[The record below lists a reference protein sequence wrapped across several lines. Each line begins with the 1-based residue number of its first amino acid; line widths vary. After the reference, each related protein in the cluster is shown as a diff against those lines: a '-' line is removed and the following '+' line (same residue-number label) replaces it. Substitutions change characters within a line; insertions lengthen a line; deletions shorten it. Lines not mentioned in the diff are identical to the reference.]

1 MSENNTKNQF
11 GATSWDI
18 DTGSNNF
25 KKDNVK
31 DLYLRLEQGS
41 NVVRIITKPH
51 EYLVHQFKVAGTEGW
66 GVRVLSSKFHGED
79 CLEQPP
85 YNLKAKRR
93 WLCGVIDR
101 KTQAYK
107 LLDISKSVFD
117 GVRELVRDSDYG
129 PTENYDIDIK
139 VDKNGGA
146 TGYYKIVPKP
156 AKPLSPSDL
165 EIKQNI
171 DFDDLKRRCTPP
183 EPAAMRAR
191 VAAIIAKANGG
202 VVANKPVEAAST
214 QQVSN
219 QNEENSDDFD
229 FPSVN
234 A

>member
-18 DTGSNNF
+18 ETGPANF

-51 EYLVHQFKVAGTEGW
+51 EYLVHQFKAPGTEGW

-79 CLEQPP
+79 VLEQPP

-101 KTQAYK
+101 KTNAYK

-156 AKPLSPSDL
+156 AKPLSPADL
-165 EIKQNI
+165 ELKQNA
-171 DFDDLKRRCTPP
+171 DLDDLRRRCTPP
-183 EPAAMRAR
+183 EPAAMRTR
-191 VAAIIAKANGG
+191 VAAILAKANNGST
-202 VVANKPVEAAST
+202 VSKPVVQNNT
-214 QQVSN
+214 VQMNTVSE
-219 QNEENSDDFD
+219 NEDDQFD
-229 FPSVN
+229 FPIVG
-234 A
+234 